1 MLGNELENFEDS
13 KLRDDFFQ
21 NFKKIKIGG
30 EMNSNVLFGIFFLYS
45 EVNKTLTE
53 AAFEILRKVVMQNGL
68 GNICY

>member
-1 MLGNELENFEDS
+1 M
-13 KLRDDFFQ
+13 LRDDFFR

-30 EMNSNVLFGIFFLYS
+30 EMNSNVLFGNFSLYS

-53 AAFEILRKVVMQNGL
+53 AAFKILKKDVMQNGL